1 MGPADLPEPA
11 AGRRKKCLYVS
22 QLRAVLV
29 VRHAISRLSGI
40 CEAAYGVEILQRPA
54 HHEC

>member
-11 AGRRKKCLYVS
+11 AGRRKNFLYVS

-40 CEAAYGVEILQRPA
+40 REAAYGVEILQRPA